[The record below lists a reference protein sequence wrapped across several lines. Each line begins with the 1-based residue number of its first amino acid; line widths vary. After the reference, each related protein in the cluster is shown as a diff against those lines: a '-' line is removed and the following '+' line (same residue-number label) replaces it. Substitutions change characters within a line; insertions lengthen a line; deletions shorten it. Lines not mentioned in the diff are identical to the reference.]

1 MVFSDIRKA
10 FNIAVGN
17 AGFPIEIAYEN
28 VKYEPNVTTPYI
40 QLFLLPVQPEQ
51 ASLGDS
57 GCDFHT
63 GIFQIDINYA
73 QSEGVTDL
81 DAMADQINT
90 LFKSGTSFTE
100 NGLQVRIENV
110 GIGPLVVE
118 RGWATLS
125 LSIEYFAYSQRL

>member
-28 VKYEPNVTTPYI
+28 TKFETNLTSPYL
-40 QLFLLPVQPEQ
+40 QLFLLPVQPVQ
-51 ASLGDS
+51 ASLGDM
-57 GCDFHT
+57 GCDLHT

-90 LFKSGTSFTE
+90 LFTLGW
-100 NGLQVRIENV
+100 GG
-110 GIGPLVVE
+110 GIRTPDA
-118 RGWATLS
+118 RT
-125 LSIEYFAYSQRL
+125 RT